1 MKKRFGDKG
10 YFREPMKQWVNDFIS
25 PKVAKKLEDPI
36 YLLLA
41 YMFVL
46 LIVVFIWGLLFGFWY
61 VLDTI
66 FDIIL
71 KPFFWIWDL
80 LMDLINRIG

>member
-25 PKVAKKLEDPI
+25 PKVAKKLDNPI

-41 YMFVL
+41 YMVL
-46 LIVVFIWGLLFGFWY
+46 FLIGVFMWGLLFGFGALI
-61 VLDTI
+61 VFI
-66 FDIIL
+66 GDIIF

-80 LMDLINRIG
+80 LMYLINRIG